1 MTSDK
6 KIFQSTAWSWYFCMY
21 PVLFPVSNWKLDTK
35 LETTR
40 YKTGNNWYKTGN
52 NWIQKLDTTGDSWHF
67 MNSQPILKILYAKR
81 RYERSLSFRY
91 KISSKHHQIPMAIN
105 EFKTKKSRSKIV
117 DLSSKINDMEGVEV
131 SDPKCFSKN
140 NFEIDHIRS
149 W

>member
-1 MTSDK
+1 MVDCLKFTFSH
-6 KIFQSTAWSWYFCMY
+6 
-21 PVLFPVSNWKLDTK
+21 VSSFVSSFGNKTGNKTGNNWKQLETKLETK
-35 LETTR
+35 LETT
-40 YKTGNNWYKTGN
+40 GNSVSSCFRFVLVTSIS
-52 NWIQKLDTTGDSWHF
+52 WILNPS
-67 MNSQPILKILYAKR
+67 SKILYAKW

-91 KISSKHHQIPMAIN
+91 KISSKHHQIPIAIN

-140 NFEIDHIRS
+140 YFEIDHIRS

>member
-1 MTSDK
+1 MYYYMLVLWFLI
-6 KIFQSTAWSWYFCMY
+6 KIFFGRLLEVYIFPCIQFC
-21 PVLFPVSNWKLDTK
+21 FQFWKQNWKQNWK
-35 LETTR
+35 QLETT
-40 YKTGNNWYKTGN
+40 GNSVSSCFRFVLVTSIS
-52 NWIQKLDTTGDSWHF
+52 WILNPS
-67 MNSQPILKILYAKR
+67 SKILYAKW

-91 KISSKHHQIPMAIN
+91 KISSKHHQIPIAIN